1 MTRWTGGLV
10 AGLCA
15 GIVLTALQAV
25 AQEQTAPA
33 KTFEAASVRQ
43 NKSGSTQV
51 NTNFTQG
58 GVTFTNMQLR
68 PIIQFAYGINQP
80 ARLVGV
86 PDWAESDRFDVV
98 ARGTIN
104 SIDDRRAMLQ
114 ALLADRFKLV
124 AHTEQRRVPVYTLVL
139 ARSDGRLGPN
149 LKPSSVDCTKQGREG
164 APPPAAT
171 PNPLAAI
178 VRCGLRPGGP
188 GDISVTGIPI
198 PLFGTFLSIMQR
210 RPVIDNT
217 GLQGAY
223 EIHLTW
229 APDPLPGRSAD
240 PNTDGRADFFTALQ
254 EQLGLKL
261 QAGTQS
267 EDVLVID
274 SVSHPDE
281 N

>member
-1 MTRWTGGLV
+1 MTRWTVGLV
-10 AGLCA
+10 TGLCA
-15 GIVLTALQAV
+15 GIVLIAPQAV

-86 PDWAESDRFDVV
+86 PDWAESERFDVV

-114 ALLADRFKLV
+114 AFLADRFRLV

-149 LKPSSVDCTKQGREG
+149 LKPSSVDCTKQGRAG

-178 VRCGLRPGGP
+178 VQCGLRPGGP
-188 GDISVTGIPI
+188 GDISVSGIPI

-223 EIHLTW
+223 EIRLTW

-261 QAGTQS
+261 QAGTQP

>member
-86 PDWAESDRFDVV
+86 PDWAESERFDVV

-261 QAGTQS
+261 ESTRGPV
-267 EDVLVID
+267 DLLVID
-274 SVSHPDE
+274 RAEQPTED
-281 N
+281 